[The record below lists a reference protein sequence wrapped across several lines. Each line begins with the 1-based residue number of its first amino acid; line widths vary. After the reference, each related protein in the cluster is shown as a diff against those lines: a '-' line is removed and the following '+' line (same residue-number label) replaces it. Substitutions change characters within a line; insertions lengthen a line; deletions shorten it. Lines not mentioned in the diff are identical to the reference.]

1 LDVLD
6 RFNIGSVTKDLN
18 YKKGS
23 KLGTLHDTMKAS
35 MKATLGGTND
45 MKKTVQL
52 PEGEDINE
60 WFAVN
65 TVHFFNAA
73 SMIYGTCSEFCTQ
86 ESCPVMTAGP
96 KYEYLWADGVKVKKP
111 IKVSSPEYI
120 DLMFEWIDE
129 QISNPEMFPGEESKV
144 DLGCLVNK

>member
-1 LDVLD
+1 
-6 RFNIGSVTKDLN
+6 
-18 YKKGS
+18 
-23 KLGTLHDTMKAS
+23 
-35 MKATLGGTND
+35 
-45 MKKTVQL
+45 
-52 PEGEDINE
+52 
-60 WFAVN
+60 
-65 TVHFFNAA
+65 
-73 SMIYGTCSEFCTQ
+73 MIYGTCSEFCTQ